1 MKIVTNKA
9 RIWSTETITTDGGDV
24 ITIVGIEDGDDEMTD
39 KEIIKAAKYCA
50 GCVRQ
55 CDDCKLHED
64 HDCTN
69 EFAKYI
75 VNHNPTTITQE
86 AAIDRLRELG
96 WLQKHDKELT
106 ELNIRIGY
114 DAAIIE
120 RADLAE
126 IIEQVR
132 KEHKRNTKPEWAIRL
147 YDKFMES
154 N

>member
-1 MKIVTNKA
+1 MTNEQKSIC
-9 RIWSTETITTDGGDV
+9 REI
-24 ITIVGIEDGDDEMTD
+24 TD

-86 AAIDRLRELG
+86 AAIDRLHELG

-106 ELNIRIGY
+106 ETNIRIGY
-114 DAAIIE
+114 DAAIMERANIAEVIE
-120 RADLAE
+120 R
-126 IIEQVR
+126 VR
-132 KEHKRNTKPEWAIRL
+132 REHKGRG
-147 YDKFMES
+147 ES
-154 N
+154 E

>member
-1 MKIVTNKA
+1 
-9 RIWSTETITTDGGDV
+9 
-24 ITIVGIEDGDDEMTD
+24 MTD

-55 CDDCKLHED
+55 CDDCKLYED

-69 EFAKYI
+69 EFAEYI

-106 ELNIRIGY
+106 ETNIRIGY
-114 DAAIIE
+114 DAAIMR
-120 RADLAE
+120 RANVAE
-126 IIEQVR
+126 VIEQVR
-132 KEHKRNTKPEWAIRL
+132 REHKRNTKNESDYDNSKENDEAIPEWASGL